1 MSKTLGSIAL
11 ATLVTIGLTACGG
24 GKPSFDECKEQGV
37 DAPTWVCIPEV
48 AGGIAA
54 VGSAQKSPAGTGF
67 QRQEAMANGRDAL
80 ARQIAVKVKNMFKN
94 FTQATG
100 VGDEAT
106 VEKMSSNVSKQVANQ
121 TLSGTAMKG
130 RWIAPDGTMYV
141 LIVLDPTAAV
151 AATKAKVQTS
161 LRNEKALWQQFQAKK
176 AQAELDAEIE
186 KEMGQAPK
194 M

>member
-48 AGGIAA
+48 AGGVAS

-80 ARQIAVKVKNMFKN
+80 ARQISVKVKNMFKN

-100 VGDEAT
+100 VG
-106 VEKMSSNVSKQVANQ
+106 
-121 TLSGTAMKG
+121 
-130 RWIAPDGTMYV
+130 
-141 LIVLDPTAAV
+141 
-151 AATKAKVQTS
+151 
-161 LRNEKALWQQFQAKK
+161 
-176 AQAELDAEIE
+176 
-186 KEMGQAPK
+186 
-194 M
+194 